1 MLGPTPGKLEFEP
14 KLPVV
19 AEREQ
24 LDSFVEGL
32 EKQVSVKPGNEAKV
46 VWFNDSTH
54 EETEYALVYLHGFS
68 ASHMEGNPVHV
79 NLGKTFGMN
88 IYLARLAH
96 HGVIEPEPMVD
107 LTASELLKSAQEALA
122 IGSKLG
128 KKVILMSHS
137 TGGSLSLF
145 LASKYPELV
154 RGLIL
159 YSPNVEIKDENA
171 KLINDPYGV
180 LLARLI
186 KGSDYHEWDAD
197 EERNKYWTTK
207 YRLEAVAELQEFVE
221 ETMTQETFSR
231 IEQPVFLGYF
241 YKNEEVQD
249 DVVKV
254 DAMLK
259 MYDALGTPESE
270 KQRIAY
276 PDANSHV
283 IACDVISDHYKKV
296 EEDTKA
302 FLQFQMGIAK
312 AR

>member
-1 MLGPTPGKLEFEP
+1 MLGPTPSELEFNP
-14 KLPVV
+14 KLPPV

-46 VWFNDSTH
+46 VWFDDSLKT
-54 EETEYALVYLHGFS
+54 ETEYALVYLHGFS

-79 NLGKTFGMN
+79 NLGKAFGMN
-88 IYLARLAH
+88 VYLSRLSH
-96 HGVIEPEPMVD
+96 HGVIEDEPMVE
-107 LTASELLKSAQEALA
+107 LTASGLLRSAQEALA
-122 IGSKLG
+122 VGSKLG

-137 TGGSLSLF
+137 TGGSLSLL
-145 LASKYPELV
+145 LAAKYPEIV

-159 YSPNVEIKDENA
+159 YSPNIEIKDENA

-180 LLARLI
+180 QLARLI

-221 ETMTQETFSR
+221 ETMTLENFSR

-259 MYDALGTPESE
+259 MYDALGTPKSV

-283 IACDVISDHYKKV
+283 IACDVISDNYKKV
-296 EEDTKA
+296 EEDTKD
-302 FLQFQMGIAK
+302 FLQFQMGLTK
-312 AR
+312 AH